1 MPVLKIIDG
10 KKKFK
15 TSELELK
22 ESFNTRLVSIRD
34 LKETTTATVTRTWK
48 NKRSKGLF
56 TWGWGTPGILGNSSS
71 RGIRDLK
78 QSGRH
83 PLKYFVFGGH
93 DGTRPSLTLPVP
105 SPS

>member
-10 KKKFK
+10 KKIKDK
-15 TSELELK
+15 RAGVKRELQHPP
-22 ESFNTRLVSIRD
+22 SINRD